1 MALTLS
7 SATAASQAVTAALNT
22 GTATSNA
29 APAEVKPLP
38 AKKRVFRADDIP
50 LEWNKQIFSDQL
62 QERFSGHKL
71 RVDSFYTHPT
81 GETNTALVTFYS
93 PVPRSLPSDD
103 EPNRRDWVELGND
116 DQIALGPCHGLT
128 TLFEPQDGQPPRVDV
143 VFVHGLGGHPIG
155 SWMAANGKFWP
166 RDFLGSDLEGARVLS
181 FGYEAK
187 LNKDTSTS
195 QLSDF
200 GRQLIGELP
209 EFRSSAEDQERP
221 LFFVGHSYGGT
232 VISWVL
238 NELSSKKDGKP
249 SDGDLLRAIRCATFF
264 GTPHSGMSVEPLEIF
279 TRASKRQNSSMIR
292 TLGDLKPNSEL
303 LKVLHDQLRRLS
315 TTTKIRVISCV
326 EQKLTL
332 VPKINDG
339 DEDKFYQP
347 VDLNAARTYA
357 QTEDDF
363 IPIHADHRE
372 MAKFDHE
379 CEVVQE
385 VEAFCRRLAQIGAK
399 KGTIFRACF
408 SSRHDTK
415 PSTQQQ
421 RTLILEEQEG
431 HKRDILTYIEHN
443 LPIGQSESARRI
455 CKNLQQKASGV
466 FLWAVVAVKG
476 LRKELAYNRPPML
489 QRCLDEMPADL
500 AGLYRH
506 ILTHGSSDTMLHCLR
521 LVLFSQTPP
530 SPMSL
535 YPLITML
542 TAGADAL
549 SMLSDS
555 LGQRGPIEDRARDFL
570 IDASEGLLEVA
581 GPHASVVRFVH
592 ASVSE
597 YLRSDEAISHVW
609 RESPETFEG
618 KGHHVVVG
626 CFRSLIQNVSF
637 PALGTA
643 EHSGY
648 LEYPGWQDDEAGC
661 LERGFGGP
669 VELYYDE
676 HPGQG
681 FTADELFLPNHAAGA
696 AMQYYHADAMDASHS
711 SPHTLPPPQ
720 HLPPPDDPVSAAVQ
734 YAVENILH
742 HSNAAEKAG
751 ISQVAFLQ
759 SFPLPQYINLKNTL
773 SADQRQRQEP
783 EPYAAD
789 TSLLHVLAGE
799 NSPALLTT
807 LLATPSHTNE
817 FDRKD
822 PHTGR
827 TPLATAAAH
836 GNAEV
841 VQLLLASAAV
851 DIEARDVDGRTPL
864 ALAAGGGNSEV
875 VMVLLEKAAV
885 DIEAGDDDGRTPLA
899 LAAFSGSVEVV
910 RLLLSCQG
918 VRVDARDK
926 LGRTPLSL
934 AAQLGVVQ
942 VVDLLFRAG
951 ADPGASDAGGRT
963 PLCLAAEEGFPDVCR
978 FLIETCRV
986 DRSTKD
992 VHGASPL
999 DYADWR
1005 RSSLTAGERGLIP
1018 EFDAVIAI
1026 LSKDNSQ
1033 SQLVKSYRVE
1043 TRQQRPTQQKLLR
1056 LSVAASYTV
1065 ISPRTNA
1072 PSPAV

>member
-1 MALTLS
+1 MTWQTPAL
-7 SATAASQAVTAALNT
+7 
-22 GTATSNA
+22 
-29 APAEVKPLP
+29 
-38 AKKRVFRADDIP
+38 R
-50 LEWNKQIFSDQL
+50 
-62 QERFSGHKL
+62 
-71 RVDSFYTHPT
+71 
-81 GETNTALVTFYS
+81 
-93 PVPRSLPSDD
+93 
-103 EPNRRDWVELGND
+103 
-116 DQIALGPCHGLT
+116 
-128 TLFEPQDGQPPRVDV
+128 
-143 VFVHGLGGHPIG
+143 
-155 SWMAANGKFWP
+155 
-166 RDFLGSDLEGARVLS
+166 
-181 FGYEAK
+181 
-187 LNKDTSTS
+187 
-195 QLSDF
+195 
-200 GRQLIGELP
+200 
-209 EFRSSAEDQERP
+209 
-221 LFFVGHSYGGT
+221 
-232 VISWVL
+232 
-238 NELSSKKDGKP
+238 
-249 SDGDLLRAIRCATFF
+249 
-264 GTPHSGMSVEPLEIF
+264 
-279 TRASKRQNSSMIR
+279 
-292 TLGDLKPNSEL
+292 EL
-303 LKVLHDQLRRLS
+303 LDAVMPRLGCPVL
-315 TTTKIRVISCV
+315 C
-326 EQKLTL
+326 
-332 VPKINDG
+332 
-339 DEDKFYQP
+339 
-347 VDLNAARTYA
+347 
-357 QTEDDF
+357 F
-363 IPIHADHRE
+363 IDALD
-372 MAKFDHE
+372 E
-379 CEVVQE
+379 CEVAQE

-408 SSRHDTK
+408 SSRHNTK

-476 LRKELAYNRPPML
+476 LRKELAYDRPPML
-489 QRCLDEMPADL
+489 QRYLDEMPADL
-500 AGLYRH
+500 PGLYRH

-555 LGQRGPIEDRARDFL
+555 LGQRGSIEDRARDFL

-581 GPHASVVRFVH
+581 GPHASVVQFVH

-626 CFRSLIQNVSF
+626 CFRSLIQNVSV

-669 VELYYDE
+669 VEHYHDE

-681 FTADELFLPNHAAGA
+681 FAADELFLPNNHATGA
-696 AMQYYHADAMDASHS
+696 AMQYYHSDAIDASHP

-773 SADQRQRQEP
+773 SADQRQSQEP

-836 GNAEV
+836 GNVEV

-851 DIEARDVDGRTPL
+851 DIEARDADGRTPL
-864 ALAAGGGNSEV
+864 ALAAGGGHTEV
-875 VMVLLEKAAV
+875 VKFLLERAAV

-934 AAQLGVVQ
+934 AAQVGVVE
-942 VVDLLFRAG
+942 VVDLLFQAG

-978 FLIETCRV
+978 FLIETGRV
-986 DRSTKD
+986 DRAAKD

-1005 RSSLTAGERGLIP
+1005 RGLLKEGESGLVP
-1018 EFDAVIAI
+1018 EFDAVIAM
-1026 LSKDNSQ
+1026 LSKENSQ
-1033 SQLVKSYRVE
+1033 PRLVELYQVE
-1043 TRQQRPTQQKLLR
+1043 PRQQKPTQQKVLR
-1056 LSVAASYTV
+1056 YEEHYRQPKANQPLHG
-1065 ISPRTNA
+1065 PGLQHQA
-1072 PSPAV
+1072 PSYHHTPSHHQQPHYQHARSQPAPEHALPFPHEEASHYEPQAQSTADWQYDTASPSVYSPATTCGDHEYDDGDHGDTHVEYHDYDDEGGHEENGHHTYESDGYGHDDGQDSGYGDEEDGHIDDGYDDDDSDDDAHGVRRC